1 MDFLHGNDAAFA
13 ALFDQGNH
21 ASDNWASA
29 FLGEGEMG
37 GLDDDPTGFA
47 ALSPHGEPS
56 DEMSQHLLNSSQQQ
70 LLQQHQ
76 HQQQQQ
82 QEHKQQ
88 QQQQLESRM
97 PAVALSTHSQGMAEP
112 ARPYPAPPAV
122 PQQQQKHQ
130 QPSHRATLHGSNR
143 PVPSEPKSRTTPPP
157 ADQSVANHQTAAR
170 PSPGVPA
177 EPAPEDKPLSK
188 LAQDA
193 RLQQEQ
199 HHSSQQRINEAELDA
214 SLAGASGEHFTRDPI
229 AIAPPAG
236 KADKW
241 QTLARELNDAF
252 TLVDKDDEEYQHLNE
267 NHAAFLQ
274 NCEQLSRDA
283 RSLSKA
289 LLLGGIN
296 TQELANE
303 LIKVVTGQA

>member
-37 GLDDDPTGFA
+37 GLDDGPTGFA
-47 ALSPHGEPS
+47 ALSPHGEPV

-70 LLQQHQ
+70 LQHQ
-76 HQQQQQ
+76 H
-82 QEHKQQ
+82 
-88 QQQQLESRM
+88 QLESRM
-97 PAVALSTHSQGMAEP
+97 PAVALSTHSQSMTEP

-157 ADQSVANHQTAAR
+157 ADQAMANHQTAAR
-170 PSPGVPA
+170 PLPDVPS

-188 LAQDA
+188 LAQDS

-199 HHSSQQRINEAELDA
+199 HHSSQQRTNEAVPHA
-214 SLAGASGEHFTRDPI
+214 SLERGSSEHFTHDP
-229 AIAPPAG
+229 IAPPAG
-236 KADKW
+236 KADER
-241 QTLARELNDAF
+241 QMLVRELNDAF

-274 NCEQLSRDA
+274 NCERLSRDA
-283 RSLSKA
+283 RSLSKS

-296 TQELANE
+296 NQELAYE